1 MPQAPRPLQPTV
13 DVRDARPEEFGQIGE
28 LRVAAYQAD
37 GFLSAASSYADTLRV
52 LGMDGTG
59 EILAAVDGGHILGT
73 VTLVTWPHG
82 GEVLRNAG
90 EGEVRALAVAA
101 TARRRGIGRALLAA
115 VLRRAAVREVREL
128 LLLTQPDMHAAQRLY
143 AEAGFQRLPHRD
155 YEYAPGHHLLAFG
168 MPLTQAK
175 GHPGGKRWARPLSPE
190 GGQA

>member
-1 MPQAPRPLQPTV
+1 MTGMPQAPRPLQPTV
-13 DVRDARPEEFGQIGE
+13 DVRDAQPGEFGQIGE

-59 EILAAVDGGHILGT
+59 EILAAVDDGHILGT

-82 GEVLRNAG
+82 GEVLRSPG

-101 TARRRGIGRALLAA
+101 TARGQGIGRALLAA
-115 VLRRAAVREVREL
+115 VLRRAAIREVREL
-128 LLLTQPDMHAAQRLY
+128 LLLTQPDMHAAQHLY

-168 MPLTQAK
+168 LPMA
-175 GHPGGKRWARPLSPE
+175 E
-190 GGQA
+190 G